1 MSINEYIS
9 MCVYES
15 MSVPVETC
23 VFRFEHIWVCFVNMC
38 MSAWCLGVLNEH
50 LGMCECV
57 SLGLGVHDSL

>member
-1 MSINEYIS
+1 
-9 MCVYES
+9 